1 MHIVEQLIA
10 ERAPKL
16 MARPR
21 LFQMVRPLLYRLLA
35 YDAAVFLVDAIKPM
49 SGHGA
54 FSMVAHHISPRIA
67 VKNLQHLPKQ
77 GRCILIANHPTG
89 LADGMAVYQAIKDR
103 RSDHVFLANADA
115 LRVMPNAGDIIIPV
129 EWVKDKRS
137 MSKTR
142 QTLMDVKK
150 AFDEEKCV
158 VIFPSGRLAQLGWRG
173 LIEKPWES
181 SAAMLAKKYNAPVIP
196 LRIQARNSALYYL
209 FTKVN
214 AELRDI
220 TLFHELLN
228 KKGKTFNMTFGEA
241 IDPETLS
248 KNANEATD
256 VIRKIVGRL

>member
-21 LFQMVRPLLYRLLA
+21 LFQIIRPLLYRLLA

-54 FSMVAHHISPRIA
+54 FSMVARHISPRIA
-67 VKNLQHLPKQ
+67 VKNLQHLPHK

-103 RSDHVFLANADA
+103 RDDHVFLANADA

-158 VIFPSGRLAQLGWRG
+158 VIFPSG
-173 LIEKPWES
+173 P
-181 SAAMLAKKYNAPVIP
+181 MLAKKYNAPVIP

-209 FTKVN
+209 FTKIN

-248 KNANEATD
+248 KNANEATN